1 MTWLSD
7 DAVAHLR
14 TVADEPDFSATR
26 YRLVR
31 ELARGGMGVVYEAD
45 DVELQRHVAIKVLAT
60 ELASPVAAERM
71 RAEARVMARLEH
83 PGIVPLHDAGTLPD
97 GRVFYVMKLVRG
109 RTLSEIDAPATEM
122 LRLFLRVCEAVA
134 FAHARGV
141 VHCDLKPS
149 NVMAGGFGGGL
160 VVGWG

>member
-45 DVELQRHVAIKVLAT
+45 DVELQRHVAVKVLAT
-60 ELASPVAAERM
+60 ELAGPAAAERM
-71 RAEARVMARLEH
+71 RTEARVIARLEH
-83 PGIVPLHDAGTLPD
+83 PGMVPLHDAGTLPD
-97 GRVFYVMKLVRG
+97 GRVSDLMTLIRG
-109 RTLSEIDAPATEM
+109 GA
-122 LRLFLRVCEAVA
+122 
-134 FAHARGV
+134 
-141 VHCDLKPS
+141 
-149 NVMAGGFGGGL
+149 AGD
-160 VVGWG
+160 VGRPQ